1 MDVNYFKKELASIL
15 EISIDKLSIN
25 DELSKFES
33 WDSLAMMS
41 VVVIF
46 REKSSNEIDPIKVS
60 QCNKVSDLL
69 DLVK

>member
-1 MDVNYFKKELASIL
+1 MDINYFKKELASIL

>member
-1 MDVNYFKKELASIL
+1 MDVNYFKKELAKIL

-25 DELSKFES
+25 DELSKFDS

-41 VVVIF
+41 FVIIF